1 MIGCILSVGSGG
13 GPAPPSSDNLGP
25 KKNCPIRQKI
35 CRCRFPEDFLRV
47 IYSDAIHLAQV
58 EHYVSSQGDS
68 IAEDVVTSV
77 LEGLLG
83 FAVAWEGIATELLAT
98 KKKWDFSKAP
108 KGGAAKLTSI
118 EFGGLFVTVANR
130 AIQNEGLFERK
141 PTNDLTR
148 DVRSAPLRPGEH
160 W

>member
-1 MIGCILSVGSGG
+1 M
-13 GPAPPSSDNLGP
+13 
-25 KKNCPIRQKI
+25 
-35 CRCRFPEDFLRV
+35 
-47 IYSDAIHLAQV
+47 
-58 EHYVSSQGDS
+58 
-68 IAEDVVTSV
+68 TSV